1 MIAFTAL
8 KIVRIAKF
16 VYGGNNMIHEF
27 DPVIYPRKLWIT
39 YDATPEELNNFFPG
53 GYNNGTKFKEE
64 DGYYGITYAVQKG
77 SDNKGGVLIRFAD
90 SKEALEPWNVS
101 HEAVHAAA
109 IICQY
114 VGIIAD
120 WDNDEAFA
128 YLVTWVTKCC
138 YKGKKKIKL

>member
-1 MIAFTAL
+1 
-8 KIVRIAKF
+8 
-16 VYGGNNMIHEF
+16 MIHEF

-39 YDATPEELNNFFPG
+39 YDATPEELNNFFS
-53 GYNNGTKFKEE
+53 GTKFKEE
-64 DGYYGITYAVQKG
+64 DGYYGITYTVQK
-77 SDNKGGVLIRFAD
+77 SSNNKGGVLIRFAN

-138 YKGKKKIKL
+138 YDGKKKKL